1 MNYMQEKMIRYL
13 HNQNQYQTE
22 RKRKSR
28 SELTEDDKINEREK
42 AKKRMRKI
50 RDNKK
55 SHKYKGYMAFNKL
68 FIYFTFM
75 NCFGYCPCWKESF
88 NRSHS
93 IHER

>member
-42 AKKRMRKI
+42 AKKRMRTI
-50 RDNKK
+50 HDNKK
-55 SHKYKGYMAFNKL
+55 SHRYKG
-68 FIYFTFM
+68 
-75 NCFGYCPCWKESF
+75 
-88 NRSHS
+88 
-93 IHER
+93 